1 MRPVRIGKAFFGNG
15 RLSFILGPCVIEG
28 ESMALE
34 TAHAIK
40 EIAEDLGI
48 SVVFKASY
56 DKANRTSL
64 DSFRGPGLSAGLDIL
79 ARVKEETGL
88 PVLTDIH
95 LPQEAEPAARVAD
108 ALQVPAFL
116 VRQTDLLLAAG
127 RTGLPV
133 NLKKAQFMC
142 ASDMLHPVKKIEST
156 GNNQVLLT
164 ERGTFFG
171 YHDLVVDMRNLGLM
185 REIGYP
191 VIFDAT
197 HSVQSPG
204 GLGSSSGGQ
213 RDFVRPLARAAVAFG
228 VDGVFMEVHPS
239 PSRALSD
246 AATQFP
252 LSELEECLKELLEL
266 HEVSG
271 STGGGSLS

>member
-1 MRPVRIGKAFFGNG
+1 MRPARIGNAFFGEG
-15 RLSFILGPCVIEG
+15 GLSFILGPCVIED
-28 ESMALE
+28 EAMALD
-34 TAHAIK
+34 TARAIK
-40 EIAEDLGI
+40 EIAEKLRVGT
-48 SVVFKASY
+48 VFKASY
-56 DKANRTSL
+56 DKANRTSI

-95 LPQEAEPAARVAD
+95 LPQEAEHAARVAS
-108 ALQVPAFL
+108 ALQIPAFL

-133 NLKKAQFMC
+133 NLKKAQFMG
-142 ASDMLHPVKKIEST
+142 ATDMVHPVRKIEST
-156 GNNQVLLT
+156 GNSQVLLT

-171 YHDLVVDMRNLGLM
+171 YHDLVVDMRNLRLM

-204 GLGSSSGGQ
+204 GLGNSSGGQ
-213 RDFVRPLARAAVAFG
+213 RDFIRPLARAAVAFG
-228 VDGVFMEVHPS
+228 VDGIFMEVHPS

-246 AATQFP
+246 AATQFR
-252 LSELEECLKELLEL
+252 LSELAEFLEELLDL
-266 HEVSG
+266 HSISG
-271 STGGGSLS
+271 SSGRDR

>member
-1 MRPVRIGKAFFGNG
+1 MRPARIGNVFFGEG
-15 RLSFILGPCVIEG
+15 GLSFILGPCVIED
-28 ESMALE
+28 EAMALD
-34 TAHAIK
+34 TARAIK
-40 EIAEDLGI
+40 EIAEKLRVDA
-48 SVVFKASY
+48 VFKASY

-64 DSFRGPGLSAGLDIL
+64 DSFRGPGLSVGLDIL

-95 LPQEAEPAARVAD
+95 LPQEAEPAARVAS
-108 ALQVPAFL
+108 ALQIPAFL

-133 NLKKAQFMC
+133 NLKKAQFMG
-142 ASDMLHPVKKIEST
+142 ATDMVHPVRKIEST
-156 GNNQVLLT
+156 GNSQVLLT

-171 YHDLVVDMRNLGLM
+171 YHDLVVDMRNLRLM

-204 GLGSSSGGQ
+204 GLGNSSGGQ
-213 RDFVRPLARAAVAFG
+213 RDFIRPLARAAVAFG
-228 VDGVFMEVHPS
+228 VDGIFMEVHPS

-246 AATQFP
+246 AATQFR
-252 LSELEECLKELLEL
+252 LSELAEFLEELLDL
-266 HEVSG
+266 HSISG
-271 STGGGSLS
+271 SSGRDR

>member
-1 MRPVRIGKAFFGNG
+1 MRPVRIDKAFFGDG
-15 RLSFILGPCVIEG
+15 RLSFILGPCVIES

-34 TAHAIK
+34 TALAIR
-40 EIAEDLGI
+40 EISENLRI

-56 DKANRTSL
+56 DKANRTSI
-64 DSFRGPGLSAGLDIL
+64 DSFRGPGLSAGLEIL

-95 LPQEAEPAARVAD
+95 LPQEADPAARVVD

-127 RTGLPV
+127 RTGRPV
-133 NLKKAQFMC
+133 NLKKAQFMG

-185 REIGYP
+185 RKIGYP

-204 GLGSSSGGQ
+204 GLGSVSGGQ

-239 PSRALSD
+239 PQNALSD
-246 AATQFP
+246 SATQFP
-252 LSELEECLKELLEL
+252 LSELEEFLKELLEL
-266 HEVSG
+266 HRVSG
-271 STGGGSLS
+271 LSREDR

>member
-1 MRPVRIGKAFFGNG
+1 MRPARIGNAFFGEG
-15 RLSFILGPCVIEG
+15 GLSFILGPCVIED
-28 ESMALE
+28 EAMALD
-34 TAHAIK
+34 TARAIK
-40 EIAEDLGI
+40 EIAEKLRI
-48 SVVFKASY
+48 SAVFKASY

-64 DSFRGPGLSAGLDIL
+64 DSFRGPGLSVGLDIL

-95 LPQEAEPAARVAD
+95 LPQEAEHAARVAS
-108 ALQVPAFL
+108 ALQIPAFL

-133 NLKKAQFMC
+133 NLKKAQFMG
-142 ASDMLHPVKKIEST
+142 AADMVHPVRKIEST
-156 GNNQVLLT
+156 GNDQVLLT

-171 YHDLVVDMRNLGLM
+171 YHDLVVDMRNLRLM

-204 GLGSSSGGQ
+204 GLGNSSGGQ
-213 RDFVRPLARAAVAFG
+213 RDFIRPLARAAVAFG
-228 VDGVFMEVHPS
+228 VDGIFMEVHPS

-246 AATQFP
+246 AATQFR
-252 LSELEECLKELLEL
+252 LSELAGFLEELLDL
-266 HEVSG
+266 HSISG
-271 STGGGSLS
+271 SSGRDR

>member
-1 MRPVRIGKAFFGNG
+1 MRPARIGNAFFGQG
-15 RLSFILGPCVIEG
+15 SLSFILGPCVIED
-28 ESMALE
+28 EAMALDP
-34 TAHAIK
+34 ARAIR
-40 EIAEDLGI
+40 EIAEKLRIG
-48 SVVFKASY
+48 VVFKASY

-64 DSFRGPGLSAGLDIL
+64 DSFRGPGLSVGIDIL

-88 PVLTDIH
+88 PVLTDVH
-95 LPQEAEPAARVAD
+95 LPQEAEPAARVAS
-108 ALQVPAFL
+108 ALQIPAFL

-133 NLKKAQFMC
+133 NLKKAQFMG
-142 ASDMLHPVKKIEST
+142 AVDMVHPVKKIEST
-156 GNNQVLLT
+156 GNDQVLLT

-204 GLGSSSGGQ
+204 GLGGSSGGQ
-213 RDFVRPLARAAVAFG
+213 GDFVRPLARAAVAFG
-228 VDGVFMEVHPS
+228 VDGVFLEVHPS

-252 LSELEECLKELLEL
+252 LSELGEFLEDLINL
-266 HEVSG
+266 HGISG
-271 STGGGSLS
+271 SSGVDR

>member
-1 MRPVRIGKAFFGNG
+1 MRPVRIDKAFFGDG
-15 RLSFILGPCVIEG
+15 RLSFILGPCVIES

-34 TAHAIK
+34 TALAIR
-40 EIAEDLGI
+40 EISENLRI

-56 DKANRTSL
+56 DKANRTSI
-64 DSFRGPGLSAGLDIL
+64 DSFRGPGLSAGLEIL

-95 LPQEAEPAARVAD
+95 LPQEADPAARVVD

-127 RTGLPV
+127 RTGRPV
-133 NLKKAQFMC
+133 NLKKAQFMG

-185 REIGYP
+185 RKIGYP

-204 GLGSSSGGQ
+204 GLGSVSGGQ

-239 PSRALSD
+239 PQNALSD
-246 AATQFP
+246 SATQFP
-252 LSELEECLKELLEL
+252 LSELEEFLKELLEL
-266 HEVSG
+266 YRVSG
-271 STGGGSLS
+271 LSREDR